1 MVSDNLNSGHFGYT
15 QIFYFYHA
23 SFYNANRYPFCRQWV
38 GPYGLPFHQMLE
50 KIIEIV
56 FYYNLLLINHI
67 KPLPLVV
74 VQSIWL
80 RRSINLQNQAFNNL
94 SI

>member
-50 KIIEIV
+50 KNRKRFFSI
-56 FYYNLLLINHI
+56 YLLLNAG
-67 KPLPLVV
+67 KQSQFGKTVNNFPLSL
-74 VQSIWL
+74 I
-80 RRSINLQNQAFNNL
+80 
-94 SI
+94 